1 MTFLSECDLS
11 IQYKAQADSTSVW
24 LRRKTFTLLTFYHYI
39 LLAICI
45 VNILTGNRKFDVS
58 CVKGELKSKEDYT
71 QEKDMKFLGG
81 MEDHCAFTGY
91 VRGS

>member
-1 MTFLSECDLS
+1 MTYQFNIKHKLIPQVFGFE
-11 IQYKAQADSTSVW
+11 Q
-24 LRRKTFTLLTFYHYI
+24 RKTFTLLTFYHYI
-39 LLAICI
+39 LLAIRI